1 MSTQVSSL
9 PGLYWEEVFL
19 PRATLPLTGVPVF
32 LAIPPNDL
40 NTKKE
45 EEKSFYKPN
54 QPQVFHLWTQFE
66 KQFTASTP
74 GSWIADAVRG
84 FFENGG
90 RDCVVIWLLDNSK
103 KALEEALTASE
114 VVDADLICA
123 PDITDPKLQELQAQI
138 LEHCAKMGD
147 RFAILDTPYPLD
159 LTTTTLENLGQKL
172 QQKPASDYGAI
183 YGPWLKTSHNEKPVP
198 PCGHIAG
205 VYASGDRA
213 NIPRAPANIAL
224 EGVLDVADLSRDQQ
238 TQLAQFA
245 QRSDNPIAIN
255 AIRSLRGRGVRVWG
269 ARTLSSDPQWQYV
282 NVRRLAIT
290 IRRWINLNLADV
302 PFEPNDFRLWVRI
315 ERELNAYLE
324 SLWQRGYLQGATPS
338 EAFRVHC
345 NGAINSPEMRDRGK
359 VITQIEFAPTIPNEF
374 IQLRLI
380 HGETGVGVATS

>member
-1 MSTQVSSL
+1 MLTQVSSL
-9 PGLYWEEVFL
+9 PGLYWEDVFL
-19 PRATLPLTGVPVF
+19 PRPALPLTGVPTF
-32 LAIPPNDL
+32 LAMRPNNNGISCL
-40 NTKKE
+40 YE
-45 EEKSFYKPN
+45 VN
-54 QPQVFHLWTQFE
+54 QPQIFHLWTQFE
-66 KQFTASTP
+66 DQFTASTP

-123 PDITDPKLQELQAQI
+123 PGTTDFDRQVQI
-138 LEHCAKMGD
+138 LQHCARMGD
-147 RFAILDTPYPLD
+147 RFAILDTPNQSD
-159 LTTTTLENLGQKL
+159 LTTLDNHGKELR
-172 QQKPASDYGAI
+172 QQPGSDYGAV
-183 YGPWLKTSHNEKPVP
+183 YGPWLKTPHTKDKEPVP

-205 VYASGDRA
+205 LYASGDRA

-269 ARTLSSDPQWQYV
+269 ARTLSSDPQWKYV
-282 NVRRLAIT
+282 NVRRLAIM
-290 IRRWINLNLADV
+290 IRRWIHLNLADV

-324 SLWQRGYLQGATPS
+324 TLWQRGQLQGATPS
-338 EAFRVHC
+338 QAFRVHC
-345 NGAINSPEMRDRGK
+345 NGEINPPEARDRGK